1 MKKVCILLIV
11 FLLGVGVGFLQNPR
25 ICVAQAPNEIRIGVT
40 APLTGPAAENGIGL
54 KEGMI
59 LAVEEWNAKGGIY
72 IKEAGKNLP
81 IKILIEDEQSK
92 PEIGVAQ
99 AEKLITRDKVHVLLG
114 DALHSSVTLAIMEL
128 APKYGIPIMSVEAVS
143 SEIAKKVATNPDRY
157 WSYWKGLFN
166 SEAYG
171 KSIFYT
177 YKSFLDKGL
186 FKAKNK
192 SIAFIAEDTDY
203 GRSNSQ
209 KTSELFTGIGWKTLT
224 LETVPL
230 GYTDFYPQLTK
241 IKAMNPDILA
251 VVFSN
256 LSSGTAYT
264 KQFQEVGMKCGH
276 FGIYFPLRPEF
287 IPQVGKAGDYL
298 LWTPHLID
306 PTRIPSHRA
315 FAEKVKKRWN
325 VPVNTDHAW
334 GYDAVNN
341 MCDSIKKAGSLDPK
355 AIVGT
360 LSKLDNKG
368 ILARYV
374 FDQKDHTIIDGEDFH
389 PVPAA
394 QIQNGKHVM
403 VWPPALAVGTYQQPP
418 WIKD

>member
-1 MKKVCILLIV
+1 MKKTCVRVLILLMS
-11 FLLGVGVGFLQNPR
+11 VGVMFIQGLG
-25 ICVAQAPNEIRIGVT
+25 ISLAQAPTEIRIGVT
-40 APLTGPAAENGIGL
+40 APLTGPAAESGIGL

-72 IKEAGKNLP
+72 IKEAGKKLP
-81 IKILIEDEQSK
+81 IKIFIEDEQSK

-99 AEKLITRDKVHVLLG
+99 AEKLITRDKIHVLLG
-114 DALHSSVTLAIMEL
+114 DALHSSVTLAVMEL
-128 APKYGIPIMSVEAVS
+128 APKYGIPIMSVESVS
-143 SEIAKKVATNPDRY
+143 TEIAKKVSSNPDRY
-157 WSYWKGLFN
+157 WNFWKGIFN

-171 KSIFYT
+171 KTIFYT
-177 YKSFLDKGL
+177 YKSLLDKGL
-186 FKAKNK
+186 LKAKNK
-192 SIAFIAEDTDY
+192 TIAFIAEDTDY

-251 VVFSN
+251 IVFSN

-264 KQFQEVGMKCGH
+264 KQFHEVGMKCGH
-276 FGIYFPLRPEF
+276 FGIYFPFRPEF

-298 LWTPHLID
+298 LCAPLLID
-306 PTRIPSHRA
+306 PARIPSHKQFEA
-315 FAEKVKKRWN
+315 KVRKRWN
-325 VPVNTDHAW
+325 VSVNQDHPS

-341 MCDSIKKAGSLDPK
+341 ICESIKRTESLDPK
-355 AIVGT
+355 AIVGA
-360 LSKLDNKG
+360 LSKLDNRG
-368 ILARYV
+368 ILGRYV
-374 FDQKDHTIIDGEDFH
+374 FDQKDHSIKDGEDFY
-389 PVPAA
+389 PVSAA

-403 VWPPALAVGTYQQPP
+403 VWPPSLATGTYQQPP